1 MSFIE
6 TDKRHPIIWR
16 EKMIHQIRSNSILC
30 PTEQNISIAVAKETP
45 VDK

>member
-6 TDKRHPIIWR
+6 MDKCHPINV
-16 EKMIHQIRSNSILC
+16 KKKNDASNQIKYHIC

-45 VDK
+45 VNK